1 MRIVFHSNQ
10 FDAMN
15 VDDANIAAL
24 SRNFDKETRLW
35 DFEGVTKHKPLE
47 MFHPE
52 LVIATEK
59 RNDLASSKTINRL
72 TGKYMKL
79 ELKADVSQQC
89 ECGTGYYENV
99 YKKQGNATLYT
110 RMGPVECAY
119 YNLEC
124 KAGRCTVHFTEQ
136 AKKEA
141 IFFSSHMTCCG
152 DEIGWD
158 FISLVKTSKI
168 SFRGFC
174 TEMTRCYKTNNCLA
188 TSFLSGLTFV
198 KWFFSWLSAFQIDFR
213 KEVDPFCKCDPQ
225 ALVCDGT
232 HIGVSLANM
241 KLSHPVTETDDHNT
255 IRITQHKRYDR
266 VIIPDHTARGHLRY
280 LCRLHLRKLKP
291 EDHLPEENL
300 RLKNME
306 MLVII
311 ENMGEED
318 LLNFITVFT
327 NQEHDPQVITSMANL
342 LYLLSGDC
350 AMLSVLPSISWPHV
364 NACLPRC

>member
-1 MRIVFHSNQ
+1 
-10 FDAMN
+10 MN
-15 VDDANIAAL
+15 VDDANIAAP
-24 SRNFDKETRLW
+24 SGNFEKETGLR

-59 RNDLASSKTINRL
+59 RNDLVSSKTINRL

-89 ECGTGYYENV
+89 ECGAGYEGNG

-168 SFRGFC
+168 SFRDFC
-174 TEMTRCYKTNNCLA
+174 NEMTRHYKTNNCLA
-188 TSFLSGLTFV
+188 TSFLSGSTFV

-213 KEVDPFCKCDPQ
+213 K
-225 ALVCDGT
+225 
-232 HIGVSLANM
+232 
-241 KLSHPVTETDDHNT
+241 
-255 IRITQHKRYDR
+255 
-266 VIIPDHTARGHLRY
+266 
-280 LCRLHLRKLKP
+280 
-291 EDHLPEENL
+291 
-300 RLKNME
+300 
-306 MLVII
+306 
-311 ENMGEED
+311 
-318 LLNFITVFT
+318 
-327 NQEHDPQVITSMANL
+327 
-342 LYLLSGDC
+342 
-350 AMLSVLPSISWPHV
+350 
-364 NACLPRC
+364 